1 MDITARVRDLADK
14 AQQQLPHIQTE
25 EATKLALINPFI
37 REVLGYDTTDLTE
50 VVPEYTADV
59 GVKRGEKVDY
69 AIFRDGEPLIL
80 IEAKKA
86 GSRLHEE
93 EPSQLYR
100 YFTTTPSAQ
109 FGIYTDGIKYL
120 FYSDLEKDNIM
131 DHRPFLILDL
141 LDADAAPVE
150 EVAKFVKSEF
160 NPEAIRASANEL
172 KYTRAIKSEL
182 QQEVT
187 NPSEE
192 FVRLLMGRV
201 YSGVKTKTK
210 LEQFTSMTRRAA
222 RQLIRDELRGTLNT
236 ALAQGDPTAPEVT
249 SGSDSMSATEESE
262 DDIITTEAE
271 LNGYYAVKA
280 ILHASV
286 EPNRVTLRDSKRAC
300 TIILDDNQRKPVCRF
315 WFDKKQKYLGV
326 FDENKKETRLPIDS
340 VDEIFA
346 HADTL
351 RATAARYS

>member
-59 GVKRGEKVDY
+59 GVKKGEKVDY
-69 AIFRDGEPLIL
+69 AILRDGAPLIL

-86 GSRLHEE
+86 GTHLHEE
-93 EPSQLYR
+93 EPNQLYR

-109 FGIYTDGIKYL
+109 FGIYTDGIRYL

-131 DHRPFLILDL
+131 DRRPFLILDL
-141 LDADAAPVE
+141 LDSDSAPVE

-192 FVRLLMGRV
+192 LVKLLMGRV
-201 YSGVKTKTK
+201 YPGLKTKAK
-210 LEQFTSMTRRAA
+210 LEQFTAMTRRAA

-236 ALAQGDPTAPEVT
+236 ALAQGDPTAAEPDPSET
-249 SGSDSMSATEESE
+249 PAADATEARNHHYRGRTQRVLRRKGDLARLSGAAES
-262 DDIITTEAE
+262 
-271 LNGYYAVKA
+271 
-280 ILHASV
+280 
-286 EPNRVTLRDSKRAC
+286 LRDFKRAC
-300 TIILDDNQRKPVCRF
+300 AVLLDITSASRSAGSGSTRSRSTLASLMRTRKR
-315 WFDKKQKYLGV
+315 
-326 FDENKKETRLPIDS
+326 
-340 VDEIFA
+340 
-346 HADTL
+346 
-351 RATAARYS
+351 RACPSTAWTRYSPTPIP

>member
-1 MDITARVRDLADK
+1 M
-14 AQQQLPHIQTE
+14 
-25 EATKLALINPFI
+25 
-37 REVLGYDTTDLTE
+37 
-50 VVPEYTADV
+50 VPEYTADV
-59 GVKRGEKVDY
+59 GVKKGEKVDY
-69 AIFRDGEPLIL
+69 AILRDGAPLIL

-86 GSRLHEE
+86 GTHLHEE
-93 EPSQLYR
+93 EPNQLYR

-109 FGIYTDGIKYL
+109 FGIYTDGIRYL
-120 FYSDLEKDNIM
+120 FYSDLEKNNIM
-131 DHRPFLILDL
+131 DRRPFLILDL
-141 LDADAAPVE
+141 LDSDSAPVE

-192 FVRLLMGRV
+192 LVKLLMGRV
-201 YSGVKTKTK
+201 YPGLKTKAK
-210 LEQFTSMTRRAA
+210 LEQFTAMTRRAA

-236 ALAQGDPTAPEVT
+236 ALAQGDPTAAEPDPSET
-249 SGSDSMSATEESE
+249 PAADATEDE
-262 DDIITTEAE
+262 IITTEAE
-271 LNGYYAVKA
+271 LNGFYAVKA

-286 EPNRVTLRDSKRAC
+286 EPQRVTLRDFKRAC
-300 TIILDDNQRKPVCRF
+300 AVLLDDNQRKPVCRF
-315 WFDKKQKYLGV
+315 WFDKKQKYLGI

>member
-14 AQQQLPHIQTE
+14 VQQQLPRVQTE

-37 REVLGYDTTDLTE
+37 REVLGYDTTDLSE

-59 GVKRGEKVDY
+59 GVKKGEKVDY
-69 AIFRDGEPLIL
+69 AILREGAPLIL

-86 GSRLHEE
+86 GTHLHEE
-93 EPSQLYR
+93 EPYQLYR

-109 FGIYTDGIKYL
+109 FGIYTDGTRYL

-141 LDADAAPVE
+141 LDPDPASVE

-160 NPEAIRASANEL
+160 NPEEIRASATDL
-172 KYTRAIKSEL
+172 KYTRAIKTEL

-192 FVRLLMGRV
+192 LVRLLMARV
-201 YSGVKTKTK
+201 YSGLKTKAK
-210 LEQFTSMTRRAA
+210 IDQFSAITRRAA

-236 ALAQGDPTAPEVT
+236 ALAQGDSASETAPAAGET
-249 SGSDSMSATEESE
+249 ATAEESE
-262 DDIITTEAE
+262 DEIVTTEDE
-271 LNGYYAVKA
+271 LTGFYAVKA
-280 ILHASV
+280 ILHGIV
-286 EPNRVTLRDSKRAC
+286 EPQRVTLRDSKRASF
-300 TIILDDNQRKPVCRF
+300 IILDNTQRRPICRF
-315 WFDKKQKYLGV
+315 WFNRKQKYLGV
-326 FDENKKETRLPIDS
+326 FDENKKEMRLPIDS

-351 RATAARYS
+351 KAAAARYA

>member
-14 AQQQLPHIQTE
+14 AQQQLPHIKTE

-59 GVKRGEKVDY
+59 GVKKGEKVDY
-69 AIFRDGEPLIL
+69 AILRDGVPLIL

-86 GSRLHEE
+86 GTRLHEE
-93 EPSQLYR
+93 EPNQLYR

-109 FGIYTDGIKYL
+109 FGIYTDGIRYL
-120 FYSDLEKDNIM
+120 FYSDLEKDNLM
-131 DHRPFLILDL
+131 DRRPFLVLDL
-141 LDADAAPVE
+141 LDSDSAPVE

-172 KYTRAIKSEL
+172 KYTHAIKSEL

-192 FVRLLMGRV
+192 LVRLLMGRV
-201 YSGVKTKTK
+201 YPGVKTKAK
-210 LEQFTSMTRRAA
+210 LEQFTAMTRRAA

-236 ALAQGDPTAPEVT
+236 ALAQGDSSSEIDPV
-249 SGSDSMSATEESE
+249 SDSSSTTEDPE
-262 DDIITTEAE
+262 DEIITTDAE
-271 LNGYYAVKA
+271 LNGFYAVKA

-286 EPNRVTLRDSKRAC
+286 EPQRVTLRDSKRAC
-300 TIILDDNQRKPVCRF
+300 TVILDDNQRKPVCRF

-326 FDENKKETRLPIDS
+326 FDEDKKETRLPIDS

-351 RATAARYS
+351 RTTAARY

>member
-14 AQQQLPHIQTE
+14 AQQQLPRIQTE

-37 REVLGYDTTDLTE
+37 REVLGYDTTDLSE

-59 GVKRGEKVDY
+59 GIKKGEKVDY
-69 AIFRDGEPLIL
+69 AILRDGVPLIL

-86 GSRLHEE
+86 GTRLQEE
-93 EPSQLYR
+93 EPYQLYR

-131 DHRPFLILDL
+131 DNRPFLILDL
-141 LDADAAPVE
+141 LDPDPAAVE

-160 NPEAIRASANEL
+160 SPEEIRASATDL
-172 KYTRAIKSEL
+172 KYTRAIKTEL
-182 QQEVT
+182 QQEVA

-201 YSGVKTKTK
+201 YSGRKTEGKID
-210 LEQFTSMTRRAA
+210 QFKAVTRRAI
-222 RQLIRDELRGTLNT
+222 RQVIRDEVRGTFNT
-236 ALAQGDPTAPEVT
+236 ALAQGDPASETGPASE
-249 SGSDSMSATEESE
+249 ATPTTEDSE
-262 DDIITTEAE
+262 DEIITTEAE
-271 LNGYYAVKA
+271 LNGFYAVKA

-286 EPNRVTLRDSKRAC
+286 APHRVTLRDAKRAC
-300 TIILDDNQRKPVCRF
+300 TIMLDDNQRKPVCRF
-315 WFDKKQKYLGV
+315 WFDKKQKYLGL
-326 FDENKKETRLPIDS
+326 FDENKKERRLPIDN
-340 VDEIFA
+340 VDEIFTY
-346 HADTL
+346 ADTL
-351 RATAARYS
+351 IATAVRYG

>member
-14 AQQQLPHIQTE
+14 VQQQLPRVQTE

-37 REVLGYDTTDLTE
+37 REVLGYDTADLSE

-59 GVKRGEKVDY
+59 GVKKGEKVDY
-69 AIFRDGEPLIL
+69 AILRDGVPLIL

-86 GSRLHEE
+86 GVHLHEE

-109 FGIYTDGIKYL
+109 FGIYTDGTKYL

-131 DHRPFLILDL
+131 DYRPFLILDL
-141 LDADAAPVE
+141 LDPDPSSVE
-150 EVAKFVKSEF
+150 EVVRFVKSEF
-160 NPEAIRASANEL
+160 NPEEIRASATDL
-172 KYTRAIKSEL
+172 KYTRAIKTEL

-201 YSGVKTKTK
+201 YSGIKTKAK
-210 LEQFTSMTRRAA
+210 IDQFTAITRRAA

-236 ALAQGDPTAPEVT
+236 ALAQGDSASEVELAPDGT
-249 SGSDSMSATEESE
+249 PATEESE

-271 LNGYYAVKA
+271 LNGFYAVKA

-286 EPNRVTLRDSKRAC
+286 EPQRVTLRDSKRAC

-315 WFDKKQKYLGV
+315 WFDKKQKYLGIS
-326 FDENKKETRLPIDS
+326 DESKKETRLPIDS

-351 RATAARYS
+351 RDTAARYA